1 MHATADGKR
10 HNDESIKSGK
20 NHLGTWHKLLKK
32 NKRLN
37 INFNIINWP
46 VSTGA
51 EHAEMEIEP
60 ADSLNLTNLFCSYG
74 NPNVFL
80 LFPFQIIMKENFF
93 RGFDFHNGRTVVLA
107 G

>member
-1 MHATADGKR
+1 
-10 HNDESIKSGK
+10 
-20 NHLGTWHKLLKK
+20 
-32 NKRLN
+32 
-37 INFNIINWP
+37 
-46 VSTGA
+46 
-51 EHAEMEIEP
+51 MEIEP